1 MKPQSDYLYCGKC
14 GSEMKPKGLAKEA
27 GLCEYC
33 YAKWFRHEITWVR
46 GQFRC
51 NSDVRGEE

>member
-1 MKPQSDYLYCGKC
+1 MNDYLYCGKC